1 MCPPAEPH
9 NRIKDYL
16 PPDAPESPAPVPPQG
31 EDAYPWLG
39 FWPRLIAF
47 FRQRCPRCCRGKI
60 FGGFFRMNDPCPV
73 CGMVFQREEGYFL
86 GAMYVSYL
94 IGTILAGLFY
104 WAVWTWNPNIG
115 PTAFMILFFLV
126 YLPLTPFVWRYS
138 RTGWIHF
145 ERLFCPSD
153 ASAGAF
159 EKERQRRWKEE
170 SGK

>member
-16 PPDAPESPAPVPPQG
+16 PPAAPESPAPVPPQG
-31 EDAYPWLG
+31 EEAYPWLG

-94 IGTILAGLFY
+94 IGTVLAGLFY
-104 WAVWTWNPNIG
+104 WAVWTWNPEMGGAACGIIDG
-115 PTAFMILFFLV
+115 RTPGMIDALRPSGNALGSTTLSNAWLMIALSV
-126 YLPLTPFVWRYS
+126 ELTP
-138 RTGWIHF
+138 
-145 ERLFCPSD
+145 
-153 ASAGAF
+153 
-159 EKERQRRWKEE
+159 
-170 SGK
+170 